1 MPRRPAFF
9 VRVSVRVSDPEVPRF
24 VRLVMANLWLPLFV
38 VEDLLASLADLGW
51 IVNQFNPRSGD
62 RVVASLKGTRF
73 EYVPIPQGVHWGE
86 WVRMLFHHVR
96 LHGPFRIVEVSTPD
110 ASVIVELV

>member
-86 WVRMLFHHVR
+86 WVRMLFGHVR
-96 LHGPFRIVEVSTPD
+96 AHGPFRIIEVSTPD